1 LNEAHGDIILRLD
14 GHSIPFPTYVEKCV
28 HDLETNMGEIVG
40 GTWEIRPG
48 ADTWVARAIA
58 AAAAHPLGV
67 GDALYRHSDKPSHV
81 DTVPFGAFKKELL
94 EKVGLFDESLQ
105 VNEDYE
111 FNTRVRDSGGR
122 IWMNPAIRSVYFARS
137 TLAGLLIQYFRYGFW
152 KYRMLRRYPGSIRL
166 RQALPPL
173 FVSSLLVCLFLGL
186 LFKVFLLI
194 LGMEILLYLAV
205 LVAAGIHASEKN
217 KDLTL
222 VPGIPMAISVMHLS
236 WGSGFLWSIISW
248 LSKSNKAE

>member
-1 LNEAHGDIILRLD
+1 MAILSCASMVIRSRIRLC
-14 GHSIPFPTYVEKCV
+14 GKYVYVTLKPG
-28 HDLETNMGEIVG
+28 LGEIVG

-67 GDALYRHSDKPSHV
+67 GDALYRHSDQPAYV

-94 EKVGLFDESLQ
+94 EKVGLYDESLQ

-111 FNTRVRDSGGR
+111 FNTRVRESGGR

-152 KYRMLRRYPGSIRL
+152 KYRMLKRYPGSIRL

-173 FVSSLLVCLFLGL
+173 FVFSLLVCLFLGL

-217 KDLTL
+217 KDLAL
-222 VPGIPMAISVMHLS
+222 VPGIPMAISVMHLA
-236 WGSGFLWSIISW
+236 WGSGFLWSIIRW